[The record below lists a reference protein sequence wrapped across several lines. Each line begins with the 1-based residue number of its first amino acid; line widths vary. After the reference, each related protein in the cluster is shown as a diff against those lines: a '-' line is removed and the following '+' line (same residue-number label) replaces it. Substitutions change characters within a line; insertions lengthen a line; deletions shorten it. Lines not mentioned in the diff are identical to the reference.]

1 MNISIRTLTCA
12 AALAAFVPLF
22 AQEEE
27 EDMEATENAEEEEVE
42 VQNLG
47 IEGLP
52 SRIYTGKQK
61 YFEILPWCRRVEGQ
75 AQVLKPGA
83 RDWEMIEET
92 EHYPLGSS
100 YRTVGKDS
108 RLTISF
114 GRDCMVV
121 IVGEA
126 SFGTRRQPL
135 DVKSR
140 TISLKSGKITVKL
153 PRNFPEGMFVVS
165 APGFTVF
172 NLAGDSRYSYE
183 KTGDGDLATIRCI
196 TGSLQIRGRHFE
208 VTDMKAANEMQI
220 RTSQDALVT
229 ALYGKRGDIMTKLDQ
244 GLVKIKDI
252 ETGDS
257 HIEARFLE
265 WKLSPQTAVRIH
277 RAVPRVGENM
287 AATVMTFDSMGE
299 LKNRCAFTENR
310 YEITTGEQA
319 PTSKNVQKEL
329 EAKAAEVTGGEIGGG
344 SSDSGSSDD
353 SASMDSSSSGSG
365 GVSVS
370 DDDFEF

>member
-12 AALAAFVPLF
+12 AAMAAFVPLF
-22 AQEEE
+22 AQDEE
-27 EDMEATENAEEEEVE
+27 EDLEATENSEEEVQ
-42 VQNLG
+42 VQDLG

-52 SRIYTGKQK
+52 SRIYSGKQK
-61 YFEILPWCRRVEGQ
+61 YFEILPWCRRVEGV

-83 RDWEMIEET
+83 RDWEAIEET
-92 EHYPLGSS
+92 VHYPLGSS

-126 SFGTRRQPL
+126 AFGTRRQPL

-140 TISLKSGKITVKL
+140 TISLKSGAVTVKL
-153 PRNFPEGMFVVS
+153 PRNLPEGLFIVS
-165 APGFTVF
+165 APGFTAY
-172 NLAGDSRYSYE
+172 NLAGDSRYKYE
-183 KTGDGDLATIRCI
+183 KTGDGDLAAIRCI

-208 VTDMKAANEMQI
+208 VTEMKAANEIQI

-229 ALYGKRGDIMTKLDQ
+229 AIYGKRGDVMTKLEQ
-244 GLVKIKDI
+244 GLVKVKDI

-257 HIEARFLE
+257 HIEAKFLE

-287 AATVMTFDSMGE
+287 AATIMTFDAMGE

-310 YEITTGEQA
+310 FEITSGELA
-319 PTSKNVQKEL
+319 PTSKSVQKEL
-329 EAKAAEVTGGEIGGG
+329 EAKAAEVAGGADAGGEGA
-344 SSDSGSSDD
+344 SSDD
-353 SASMDSSSSGSG
+353 GGADSSMSDSSSSG
-365 GVSVS
+365 GVTVS